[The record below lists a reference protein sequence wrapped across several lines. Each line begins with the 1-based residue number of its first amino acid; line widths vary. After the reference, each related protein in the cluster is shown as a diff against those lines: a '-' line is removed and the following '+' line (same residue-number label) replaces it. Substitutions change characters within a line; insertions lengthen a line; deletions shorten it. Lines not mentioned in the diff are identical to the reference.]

1 MSVLPDPGV
10 RLDTVGM
17 WDLTVGLPEQVAA
30 AARSV
35 EGLGLPASDDID
47 HVVVF
52 GMGGSG
58 IGGDVLAAIAAP
70 IASVPVT
77 VVKGYECPAYVG
89 ARSLCI
95 AVSFSGNTE
104 EVVEAASEAVA
115 VGAQV
120 VAVSSGGALADLAAG
135 WSARWIRLP
144 SDIPMPRA
152 GIGAVAVPLLLVLED
167 LGVMTGARD
176 QVAAAVAQLRR
187 RRDALVR
194 PGNVAEEL
202 ARRLR
207 GTVPIVYGGGALGAV
222 AASRWKNQVNENA
235 KAPAFAGTLPGAL
248 PQRDLRLGPERR
260 PHPAGVQPRPAPPR
274 LRAPPGRPP
283 RSASS
288 PSWSTRWW
296 PPSRRSGPRAKAPWR
311 SCSTSCSSATSCP
324 CTWPTTS
331 ASTPAPSPCSRTS
344 RPACA
349 SPPADADDDAG

>member
-1 MSVLPDPGV
+1 
-10 RLDTVGM
+10 M

-35 EGLGLPASDDID
+35 EGLGLPAPDDID

-167 LGVMTGARD
+167 LGVMTGGRD

-194 PGNVAEEL
+194 PGNVAEDL

-235 KAPAFAGTLPGAL
+235 KAPAFAGTYPELCHNEICGWGQHGDVTRQMVTLVELRHGFAHP
-248 PQRDLRLGPERR
+248 RLGDRSAATRALVEEAVVQILEVEAGGEGRLAQLLDLIYLGDWTSTYLALDNDVDPG
-260 PHPAGVQPRPAPPR
+260 PIDAISQLKAMLGGTPAG
-274 LRAPPGRPP
+274 
-283 RSASS
+283 
-288 PSWSTRWW
+288 
-296 PPSRRSGPRAKAPWR
+296 
-311 SCSTSCSSATSCP
+311 
-324 CTWPTTS
+324 
-331 ASTPAPSPCSRTS
+331 
-344 RPACA
+344 
-349 SPPADADDDAG
+349 

>member
-152 GIGAVAVPLLLVLED
+152 GIGAVAIPLLLVLED

-187 RRDALVR
+187 RRDVLVR

-235 KAPAFAGTLPGAL
+235 KAPAFAGTYPELCHNEICGWGQNGDLTRQVFSLVQLRHDFEHAQVARRVGIVAELVDEVVATVEEVRAEGEGPLAQLLDLVLVGDFVSLHLAYDVGIDPGPIPVLEDIKA
-248 PQRDLRLGPERR
+248 RLRE
-260 PHPAGVQPRPAPPR
+260 PAG
-274 LRAPPGRPP
+274 
-283 RSASS
+283 
-288 PSWSTRWW
+288 
-296 PPSRRSGPRAKAPWR
+296 
-311 SCSTSCSSATSCP
+311 
-324 CTWPTTS
+324 
-331 ASTPAPSPCSRTS
+331 
-344 RPACA
+344 
-349 SPPADADDDAG
+349 